1 MSLIKLLKDNAKLVT
16 IRNINVVLGN
26 MEEHNFGLEKIVK
39 QNALP
44 VLFIIPFEVRDT
56 TGSGGLIQSFF
67 PFNAFMLDKQIGKV
81 SNDYNS
87 EEVETE
93 IIEPMR
99 LLARNYMYHLQ
110 KNQQFRDE
118 KGNGP
123 KEIIYTPTY
132 AVFDDHV
139 HGVNIRCTMP
149 VVEGLTGCH

>member
-1 MSLIKLLKDNAKLVT
+1 MSLIKILKDTAKLVT
-16 IRNINVVLGN
+16 SRNIEVRLGN

-44 VLFIIPFEVRDT
+44 VLFIIPFEVRDVSS
-56 TGSGGLIQSFF
+56 SGGLIYSSF
-67 PFNAFMLDKQIGKV
+67 PFNAFMLDKQVGKIT
-81 SNDYNS
+81 NEYDS
-87 EEVETE
+87 EEVEE
-93 IIEPMR
+93 QIIEPMR
-99 LLARNYMYHLQ
+99 LLARQYMYQLQ
-110 KNQQFRDE
+110 KDIRFRDD